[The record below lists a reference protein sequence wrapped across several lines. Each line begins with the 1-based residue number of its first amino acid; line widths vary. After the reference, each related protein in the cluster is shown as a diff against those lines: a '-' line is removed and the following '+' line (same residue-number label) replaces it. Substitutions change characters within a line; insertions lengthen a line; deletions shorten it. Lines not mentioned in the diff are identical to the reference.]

1 MPLTGGPN
9 TITFE
14 FEFIF
19 TTIILHFSDTNMYR
33 KKTVAWKAGKKLRF
47 ETQLDWPLLPAK
59 QGGKVTALKNIIHVI
74 KYNACY
80 NTHKSPFIH

>member
-33 KKTVAWKAGKKLRF
+33 KKKLWRGRQEKA
-47 ETQLDWPLLPAK
+47 A
-59 QGGKVTALKNIIHVI
+59 I
-74 KYNACY
+74 
-80 NTHKSPFIH
+80 